1 MDVINLLINLID
13 MKNMEEQKKSFPLL
27 VGGWEM
33 NEVLCNGERLYTD
46 SIIKAC
52 SHFISG
58 CFCVIDCI
66 KKEFLCI
73 SGETGFLFG
82 YTTIEI
88 QAMGHTFYKSV
99 LPEDDRIAFMSLYRE
114 GIFFFNKLKE
124 NEKYSYVVDTAFYF
138 RKGRKKILVHH
149 KMVPLRLKEGKLWLL
164 LCQFSAGIDK
174 DVDYISFYNQKNAHF
189 HKYSLK
195 KRTWETYVLPSLSV
209 EEKRMIWLYLQ
220 KTGISEIA
228 SDLCMSQAT
237 VKAHR
242 TKLFRKMK
250 VKNMAEA
257 SLMAL
262 KYNLL

>member
-1 MDVINLLINLID
+1 MENIKE
-13 MKNMEEQKKSFPLL
+13 KNKSFPLSTNEL
-27 VGGWEM
+27 GM
-33 NEVLCNGERLYTD
+33 NEFLCKGESLYID
-46 SIIKAC
+46 SIINSC
-52 SHFISG
+52 SRFISG
-58 CFCVIDCI
+58 FFCVIDCI
-66 KKEFLCI
+66 EKEFLCI
-73 SGETGFLFG
+73 SGESGFLFSH
-82 YTTIEI
+82 TSEEI
-88 QAMGHTFYKSV
+88 QAMGHTFYKSF
-99 LPEDDRIAFMSLYRE
+99 LSEDDYSAFMSLYRE
-114 GIFFFNKLKE
+114 GIRFFNKLKE
-124 NEKYSYVVDTAFYF
+124 NEKHSYVVDTAFYF

-149 KMVPLRLKEGKLWLL
+149 KMFPLRLKEGKLWLL
-164 LCQFSAGIDK
+164 LCQISAGIDK

-209 EEKRMIWLYLQ
+209 EERRMIWLYLQ

-257 SLMAL
+257 SLVAL